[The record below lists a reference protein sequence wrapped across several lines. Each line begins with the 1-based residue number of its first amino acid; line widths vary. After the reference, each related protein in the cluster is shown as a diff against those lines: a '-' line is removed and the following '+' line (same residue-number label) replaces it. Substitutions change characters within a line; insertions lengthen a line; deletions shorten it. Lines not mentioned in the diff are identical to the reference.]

1 MDGEKTRGKI
11 LAANDI
17 QHAEH
22 VICMMTTGNFNEA
35 FVFFFP
41 ENRCGLGSGRNEQS
55 SACLYS
61 ATDYS
66 SATSFEY
73 AILRLKDKKKTLL
86 RQPRAINEPVRM
98 NQCWMLP
105 CFSLFLLP

>member
-1 MDGEKTRGKI
+1 M

-35 FVFFFP
+35 LVFFSP
-41 ENRCGLGSGRNEQS
+41 QKTGAESGRNEQS
-55 SACLYS
+55 SARLYS

-66 SATSFEY
+66 CATQFEY
-73 AILRLKDKKKTLL
+73 AILH
-86 RQPRAINEPVRM
+86 
-98 NQCWMLP
+98 
-105 CFSLFLLP
+105 

>member
-1 MDGEKTRGKI
+1 MDGEKTREKM

-41 ENRCGLGSGRNEQS
+41 ENRCELGSGRNEQS
-55 SACLYS
+55 SAWFYS

-66 SATSFEY
+66 CTTLFEY
-73 AILRLKDKKKTLL
+73 AILHLK
-86 RQPRAINEPVRM
+86 R
-98 NQCWMLP
+98 
-105 CFSLFLLP
+105 

>member
-1 MDGEKTRGKI
+1 MGKKREKKM

-41 ENRCGLGSGRNEQS
+41 ENRCELGSGRNEQS
-55 SACLYS
+55 SAWFYS
-61 ATDYS
+61 AADYS
-66 SATSFEY
+66 CTTLFEY
-73 AILRLKDKKKTLL
+73 AILHLK
-86 RQPRAINEPVRM
+86 R
-98 NQCWMLP
+98 
-105 CFSLFLLP
+105 

>member
-1 MDGEKTRGKI
+1 MDGEKTRGKM

-22 VICMMTTGNFNEA
+22 VICMMTTGNFNDA
-35 FVFFFP
+35 FIFFLP
-41 ENRCGLGSGRNEQS
+41 ENRCVLGSRRNEQS

-73 AILRLKDKKKTLL
+73 AILRLKDKKKH
-86 RQPRAINEPVRM
+86 
-98 NQCWMLP
+98 
-105 CFSLFLLP
+105 S